1 MEGDGRSVVGS
12 GGRSRC
18 HGRVLDRRSVLRRQ
32 REETV
37 CYKPS
42 VRKRGS
48 GNENGRWIGM
58 ESGPL
63 PPRVVVGEVGGRRWL
78 EEYE

>member
-1 MEGDGRSVVGS
+1 MAEVWWEVG
-12 GGRSRC
+12 GGVDVMVGCSIVSTKEAT
-18 HGRVLDRRSVLRRQ
+18 GGNSVLHTKCQ
-32 REETV
+32 E
-37 CYKPS
+37 
-42 VRKRGS
+42 RGS